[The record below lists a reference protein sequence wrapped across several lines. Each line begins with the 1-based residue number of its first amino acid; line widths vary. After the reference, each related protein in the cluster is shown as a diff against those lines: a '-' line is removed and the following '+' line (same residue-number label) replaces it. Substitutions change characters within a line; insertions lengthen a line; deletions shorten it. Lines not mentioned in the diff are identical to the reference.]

1 MLRISLLFLAHCYR
15 IAYRL
20 HHRLFLQPGTP
31 LEHATLYVI
40 GSFRIGGAGKT
51 PFCAWLA
58 QKLSEGSFGKPG
70 QRVAILC
77 HSKAKDEA
85 EMLRRKL
92 AGAPQVKVFTT
103 GNRYRTAH
111 ELDRDFDIILCDDG
125 FEDSRLTGA
134 ITIRL
139 DRGASPR
146 KIGDLVPAG
155 FNRSL
160 EQDHDKPA
168 LILEEQDILFRI
180 DSVRNSSGDV
190 CPENPDCSLCGIGS
204 PERFVEDLAT
214 RGIRPAQHI
223 ALPDHCACLEQRLSK
238 LLRQGRTVVI
248 TEKDSARLTPQTLK
262 NPQVYV
268 AYQETVVSASA
279 QRAISAL
286 F

>member
-1 MLRISLLFLAHCYR
+1 MLRFLLLFLAQCYR

-20 HHRLFLQPGTP
+20 HHRLFLRPGVP
-31 LEHATLYVI
+31 LEYATLYVI

-58 QKLSEGSFGKPG
+58 QKLDEGSFGKPG
-70 QRVAILC
+70 QHVAILC

-111 ELDRDFDIILCDDG
+111 ELDRDFNIILCDDG

-134 ITIRL
+134 TVIRL
-139 DRGASPR
+139 DRGDLPR
-146 KIGDLVPAG
+146 HIRDLVPAG
-155 FNRSL
+155 LNRSL

-168 LILEEQDILFRI
+168 LILEEPDILFRI
-180 DSVRNSSGDV
+180 DSVRNSDGEA
-190 CPENPDCSLCGIGS
+190 CPENPDYSLCGIGS
-204 PERFVEDLAT
+204 PERFVRDLAT
-214 RGIRPAQHI
+214 RGIKPVRHI
-223 ALPDHCACLEQRLSK
+223 AMPDHSPYLGQRLSK
-238 LLRQGRTVVI
+238 LLCQGSTVVI
-248 TEKDSARLTPQTLK
+248 TEKDSARLAAQTLK
-262 NPQVYV
+262 NRQVYI

>member
-58 QKLSEGSFGKPG
+58 QKLVEGSFGKPG

-180 DSVRNSSGDV
+180 DSVRNSNGDV
-190 CPENPDCSLCGIGS
+190 CPENPDSSLCGIGS

>member
-1 MLRISLLFLAHCYR
+1 MLRIPLLFLAHCYR

-20 HHRLFLQPGTP
+20 HHRLFLQPGAP

-58 QKLSEGSFGKPG
+58 QKLNEGSFGKPG
-70 QRVAILC
+70 QRIAILC

-85 EMLRRKL
+85 EMLRRKF
-92 AGAPQVKVFTT
+92 AGVPQVEVFTT
-103 GNRYRTAH
+103 SNRYRTAH
-111 ELDRDFDIILCDDG
+111 ELDRHFDIILCDDG

-139 DRGASPR
+139 DRGTTPC
-146 KIGDLVPAG
+146 KVGDLVPAG
-155 FNRSL
+155 LNRSL

-168 LILEEQDILFRI
+168 LILEEPDVVFRI
-180 DSVRNSSGDV
+180 DSVRNSNGDT
-190 CPENPDCSLCGIGS
+190 CPENPDCTLCGIGS
-204 PERFVEDLAT
+204 PERFIEDLAS
-214 RGIRPAQHI
+214 RGIRPARHI
-223 ALPDHCACLEQRLSK
+223 TLPDHSTYLGQRLSK
-238 LLRQGRTVVI
+238 LLSQGNSVVI
-248 TEKDSARLTPQTLK
+248 TEKDSARLTSQILK